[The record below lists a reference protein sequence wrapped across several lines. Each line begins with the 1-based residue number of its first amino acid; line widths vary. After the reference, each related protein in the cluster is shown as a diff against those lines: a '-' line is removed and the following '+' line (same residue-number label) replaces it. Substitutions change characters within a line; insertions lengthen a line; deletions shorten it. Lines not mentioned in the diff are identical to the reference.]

1 MLPGLGLPLAS
12 VLMAMISLLQ
22 YALVPSGFA
31 SLLFLAGLAAT
42 FVERSRRSA
51 LPLMAA
57 SASVFVTFSNGLV
70 ATLLISP
77 LEYEYPALRDP
88 GQYPDVQTIVVLT
101 AYASDSDRLSLS
113 AAMNASS
120 ALRVLEAA
128 NVRAFCGNCQ
138 VVVSGSPVAARVMG
152 RQLRQLGVP
161 AHLLKI
167 DASSGNTAASAERL
181 RLFTPDRRIFL
192 VTSAGHMRRA
202 VGVFRKNGLIPVPA
216 PTDYRLPKS
225 IRHASWVTSATHL
238 QASDLAVHEYIG
250 IAWYR
255 LTNRL

>member
-1 MLPGLGLPLAS
+1 LGLLQGR
-12 VLMAMISLLQ
+12 VLQAMINLLQ

-31 SLLFLAGLAAT
+31 SLLFLVGLAAALAG
-42 FVERSRRSA
+42 RSRRFA

-57 SASVFVTFSNGLV
+57 SAILFVTFSNGLV

-77 LEYEYPALRDP
+77 LEYEYPALKDP
-88 GQYPDVQTIVVLT
+88 GRYPDVHTIVALT
-101 AYASDSDRLSLS
+101 AYASDDESLSLS

-128 NVRAFCGNCQ
+128 NLTVGCSKCQ
-138 VVVSGSPVAARVMG
+138 VVVSGSPVAASVMG
-152 RQLRQLGVP
+152 RQLRLLGVP
-161 AHLLKI
+161 EHLLKI
-167 DASSGNTAASAERL
+167 DASSGNTAASAEHL
-181 RLFTPDRRIFL
+181 RLLTADRHIFL

-216 PTDYRLPKS
+216 PTDYQLPKS
-225 IRHASWVTSATHL
+225 VRHASWVTSATHL

-250 IAWYR
+250 MAWYR
-255 LTNRL
+255 LTNRM